1 MFSGRYSNYQE
12 CFFFF
17 KFGRILVKYFHCI
30 IPGLLEPLKIMASS
44 CASSLTNS
52 LKDGERALSG
62 PADVHIAL
70 CFQVFPYL
78 VYFNI
83 YI

>member
-1 MFSGRYSNYQE
+1 MLLKK
-12 CFFFF
+12 

-52 LKDGERALSG
+52 LKVGERALSG

-70 CFQVFPYL
+70 FSSIPLPGLFQHLYLKVF
-78 VYFNI
+78 I
-83 YI
+83 TS